1 MSTFN
6 IKLVVLGVI
15 LAIGLG
21 VLCSAH
27 ADYGAV
33 LEATGD
39 FRDRVESSDQSG
51 SYTAPLSIRPP
62 QDLVLYGL
70 IMIVALPLI
79 LSLVARAVTQPA
91 KITIEPLA
99 RPYECVKD
107 VSQQVKQST
116 EELMALG
123 FRPQLDFTVPE
134 LPNGNFY
141 RLMSTADGHHT
152 ALVAEMEAQPRTSR
166 KKNKEYVNFIEYQT
180 LLDKG
185 CRVNTNNTY
194 MKNPL
199 TPPPQTIV
207 SQHPRVA
214 TAAELFNVHRREVD
228 EVRSTRGG
236 RIWPQRL
243 ETFYDD
249 LTAEWTD
256 LMSYQAALGLL
267 KLGKDGKTYHGRA
280 ALLIRA
286 IIPPLGGRPRPWQA
300 LPVPLVGA
308 LVTALIVWCIPKLM
322 ALAGLQGHPLAVKE
336 LEAYLVLIPAAL
348 AGYFVGSGGPLLGVF
363 CYAPTLVLFNPGPVG
378 HGVLMLLALSAG
390 SLGEKTRVWQI
401 RAGATFFKHFSP
413 EIYITVG
420 LLILAGL

>member
-1 MSTFN
+1 MSKFI
-6 IKLVVLGVI
+6 IKLVVLGGI

-33 LEATGD
+33 LGATGD
-39 FRDRVESSDQSG
+39 FRDHVESSDQSG
-51 SYTAPLSIRPP
+51 SYTAPVSIRPP

-70 IMIVALPLI
+70 IIIVALPLI
-79 LSLVARAVTQPA
+79 LSLLARAVTQPA
-91 KITIEPLA
+91 NITVKPLA
-99 RPYECVKD
+99 RTYECVND
-107 VSQQVKQST
+107 ASQPVKQST
-116 EELMALG
+116 EKLMALG

-134 LPNGNFY
+134 LPYGNFY
-141 RLMSTADGHHT
+141 RLMSTNDGNHT
-152 ALVAEMEAQPRTSR
+152 VLVAEMEAQPRTSQ
-166 KKNKEYVNFIEYQT
+166 KKNKQYVNFIEYQT
-180 LLDKG
+180 LLDNG
-185 CRVNTNNTY
+185 CRVNTSDNY

-228 EVRSTRGG
+228 EVRSKRGG

-243 ETFYDD
+243 ETFFDD

-256 LMSYQAALGLL
+256 IMSYQVALGLL
-267 KLGKDGKTYHGRA
+267 KRGKDGKTYRGRT
-280 ALLIRA
+280 ALLVRS
-286 IIPPLGGRPRPWQA
+286 IIPPLGGRPRLWQA

-308 LVTALIVWCIPKLM
+308 LLTGLIVWCIPKIT
-322 ALAGLQGHPLAVKE
+322 AITGLQGHPLAAKE
-336 LEAYLVLIPAAL
+336 LEACLVIIPAAL
-348 AGYFVGSGGPLLGVF
+348 AGYLVGFGGPVLGVF
-363 CYAPTLVLFNPGPVG
+363 CYAPTLVLFNLGPVG
-378 HGVLMLLALSAG
+378 HGVLMLLALTAG
-390 SLGEKTRVWQI
+390 SLGEKTRVWHMRV
-401 RAGATFFKHFSP
+401 RAKFFTHFSP